1 MAGTKFDVI
10 VVGAGPGGTAC
21 AALLQK
27 RGIKTLLIEK
37 NDRVGGKSL
46 NYSKDGFTYEMW
58 PVMGL
63 PRYNTIFE

>member
-27 RGIKTLLIEK
+27 RGVKTLLVEK

-46 NYSKDGFTYEMW
+46 NYS
-58 PVMGL
+58 
-63 PRYNTIFE
+63 